1 MTWDDIY
8 NTLIDGTAEEML
20 TVSCPECGGTIKYF
34 YDDAHDCFDIV
45 CASCGS
51 RCNCYF
57 GSESDLTPNCV
68 VFFGAEAILNKD
80 AKLLQI
86 A

>member
-1 MTWDDIY
+1 MTWDDIQEV
-8 NTLIDGTAEEML
+8 LIDGTAEEML
-20 TVSCPECGGTIKYF
+20 MASCPECGGTIKYF
-34 YDDAHDCFDIV
+34 HNDALACFDIV

-57 GSESDLTPNCV
+57 GHGSDLTPNCV
-68 VFFGAEAILNKD
+68 VFFGSEAILNKD
-80 AKLLQI
+80 AKLVRT